1 MEQFANNSNDDKRFI
16 SHIQGKKSS
25 NITFDFIFSSFEF
38 LMLKISNVTV
48 NAIKIL
54 IKARSIELENNM
66 KVHFTLYMHNDTS
79 LLILVESVENVR
91 HVL

>member
-1 MEQFANNSNDDKRFI
+1 MMIKDSFRTFK
-16 SHIQGKKSS
+16 GKKSS

-54 IKARSIELENNM
+54 MKARSIELENNM

>member
-1 MEQFANNSNDDKRFI
+1 MMIKDSFRTFRE
-16 SHIQGKKSS
+16 KKSL
-25 NITFDFIFSSFEF
+25 NITFDFMFSSFEF

-54 IKARSIELENNM
+54 IKERSIELENNK

-79 LLILVESVENVR
+79 LLILVESVENFR